1 MKKII
6 LFAFTIFCINFSFAQ
21 GDAATDKNFRFG
33 LQVTPAVQWFKI
45 DGSKKIESDGV
56 KFKGGF
62 GLNTDFRITDVIWF
76 NTGFNLFYDGGKI
89 AYKDTVKY
97 FFNKGDETIY
107 TIEDGIK
114 LAQSNTADTLKLEI
128 YKLDKRTYNSTNIQI
143 PIMLR
148 LRTKDIGGMRYFGQF
163 GLNANIRLRARATD
177 LLEKQTSVTKPSGFS
192 SQVTKE
198 NLNITADANI
208 FNLGLAVGAGAEY
221 NLSGS
226 TSIFGALNFVN
237 LGFTNF
243 AKSSSNQLFT
253 TDGNNNKS
261 GKYPEFAQKFL
272 SRGVTLSIGI
282 LF

>member
-6 LFAFTIFCINFSFAQ
+6 LFAFTIFCFNLSFAQ
-21 GDAATDKNFRFG
+21 GDAAKDKNFRFG
-33 LQVTPAVQWFKI
+33 LQVTPAVQWFKP
-45 DGSKKIESDGV
+45 DGGKKFASDGV

-62 GLNTDFRITDVIWF
+62 GLNTDFRITDIIWF

-89 AYKDTVKY
+89 TYKDTVKY
-97 FFNKGDETIY
+97 FYNNKDETILS
-107 TIEDGIK
+107 IEDGKK
-114 LAQSNTADTLKLEI
+114 LIGTPDSSKLEI
-128 YKLDKRTYNSTNIQI
+128 YKIDKRTYSSTNIQI

-163 GLNANIRLRARATD
+163 GVNANIRLRAKATD
-177 LLEKQTSVTKPSGFS
+177 LVEKQDKLRPSKFNS
-192 SQVTKE
+192 SATKE
-198 NLNITADANI
+198 NLNITSDVNV

-226 TSIFGALNFVN
+226 TSLFGALNFVN

-253 TDGNNNKS
+253 TDGDNNKS

>member
-6 LFAFTIFCINFSFAQ
+6 LFAFTIFCINYSFAQ
-21 GDAATDKNFRFG
+21 GEGEKDKNFRFG

-62 GLNTDFRITDVIWF
+62 GLNTDFRITDIIWF

-97 FFNKGDETIY
+97 FFNKGDEKILS
-107 TIEDGIK
+107 IEDGKK
-114 LAQSNTADTLKLEI
+114 LIANNDTSKLEV
-128 YKLDKRTYNSTNIQI
+128 YKLNKRSFNSTNIQI

-148 LRTKDIGGMRYFGQF
+148 LRTKDISGMRYFGQF
-163 GLNANIRLRARATD
+163 GLTANIRLRGKATD
-177 LLEKQTSVTKPSGFS
+177 NVSKQTYVKSSGFS
-192 SQVTKE
+192 SPSDKE
-198 NLNITADANI
+198 GLDITSDVNLV
-208 FNLGLAVGAGAEY
+208 NLGLAVGAGAEY

-226 TSIFGALNFVN
+226 TSLFAALNFVN

-243 AKSSSNQLFT
+243 AKSSSNQLFN
-253 TDGNNNKS
+253 TDGNNNRL

-272 SRGVTLSIGI
+272 SRGVTLSVGI

>member
-6 LFAFTIFCINFSFAQ
+6 LFAFTIFCVNYSFSQ
-21 GDAATDKNFRFG
+21 GEGEKDKNFRFG

-97 FFNKGDETIY
+97 FFNTADEVILS
-107 TIEDGIK
+107 IEDGK
-114 LAQSNTADTLKLEI
+114 KQMMGADSNKLEI
-128 YKLDKRTYNSTNIQI
+128 YKLNSRTYNSTNIQI
-143 PIMLR
+143 PLMLR

-163 GLNANIRLRARATD
+163 GLNANIRLRGRATD
-177 LLEKQTSVTKPSGFS
+177 IAAKQNGLKPSTFAS
-192 SQVTKE
+192 ESTKE
-198 NLNITADANI
+198 SLNITSDVNI

-243 AKSSSNQLFT
+243 AKSNSNQLFT

>member
-6 LFAFTIFCINFSFAQ
+6 LFALAIVCFNNIKAQ
-21 GDAATDKNFRFG
+21 DDGAKDKNFRFG
-33 LQVTPAVQWFKI
+33 LQVMPAVQWFKI

-62 GLNTDFRITDVIWF
+62 GLNTDFRITDIIWF

-97 FFNKGDETIY
+97 FFNSKDETIMS
-107 TIEDGIK
+107 IVDGK
-114 LAQSNTADTLKLEI
+114 KMREGADSTKLEI
-128 YKLDKRTYNSTNIQI
+128 YRLNSRSYNSTNIQI

-148 LRTKDIGGMRYFGQF
+148 LRTKDISGMRYFGQF
-163 GLNANIRLRARATD
+163 GLTANIRLRAKATD
-177 LLEKQTSVTKPSGFS
+177 KVTKQDKLTPSQFS
-192 SQVTKE
+192 SPATKE
-198 NLNITADANI
+198 DLNITSDVNV

-226 TSIFGALNFVN
+226 TSMFAALNFVN

>member
-1 MKKII
+1 MNMNKILSSMLAI
-6 LFAFTIFCINFSFAQ
+6 GAFLSINAQ
-21 GDAATDKNFRFG
+21 DAPTDKNFRFG

-45 DGSKKIESDGV
+45 DGGKKLESGGV

-89 AYKDTVKY
+89 DYKDTVKY
-97 FFNKGDETIY
+97 FFHSKDELILS
-107 TIEDGIK
+107 IEDGTK
-114 LAQSNTADTLKLEI
+114 QRGGADSNKLEI
-128 YKLDKRTYNSTNIQI
+128 YRLKNRAYASTNIQI

-148 LRTKDIGGMRYFGQF
+148 LRTKDISGMRYFGQF

-177 LLEKQTSVTKPSGFS
+177 LVEKQNTLNPSGFS
-192 SQVTKE
+192 SESTKE
-198 NLNITADANI
+198 NLNITSDVNI
-208 FNLGLAVGAGAEY
+208 FNIGLAVGAGAEY

-226 TSIFGALNFVN
+226 TSLFGALNFVN

-243 AKSSSNQLFT
+243 AKSNSGQLFT

>member
-6 LFAFTIFCINFSFAQ
+6 LFAFTIFCINYSFAQ
-21 GDAATDKNFRFG
+21 GDGEKDKNFRFG

-45 DGSKKIESDGV
+45 DGSKKIESNGV

-62 GLNTDFRITDVIWF
+62 GLNTDFRITDIIWF
-76 NTGFNLFYDGGKI
+76 NTGFNLFYDGGSI

-97 FFNKGDETIY
+97 FFNTTDEKILS
-107 TIEDGIK
+107 IEEGTK
-114 LAQSNTADTLKLEI
+114 LVNANDTSKLEV
-128 YKLDKRTYNSTNIQI
+128 YRLNKRSFNSTNIQI

-148 LRTKDIGGMRYFGQF
+148 LRTKDISGMRYFGQF
-163 GLNANIRLRARATD
+163 GLTANIRLRGKATD
-177 LLEKQTSVTKPSGFS
+177 NVSKQTYPVKASGFS
-192 SQVTKE
+192 SPADKE
-198 NLNITADANI
+198 DLDITSDLNL

-226 TSIFGALNFVN
+226 TSMFAALNFVN

-243 AKSSSNQLFT
+243 AKSSSDQLFST
-253 TDGNNNKS
+253 NGNNNKDK
-261 GKYPEFAQKFL
+261 KYPAFSQKFL